1 MTDRHISWETLQQ
14 LIKSGSPIRIGIE
27 GKPPLQIMMES
38 GSSALSLLIP
48 ASSVENLPV
57 TILAAIIVE
66 QIMVEEKPYV
76 RLTTR
81 QRPLYKEFYSLLT
94 QIADSIQLDKA
105 PADSAIATVLEN
117 WHQLLREVS
126 ILSTDQQVGLMGE
139 LWLLMRL
146 ISVSGPSAIDSWT
159 GPLREPHDFRFGEV
173 EVEVKST
180 RGKARNH
187 VINGLEQLKPSEGLT
202 LYLLSLQFEQANTGD
217 ITTLPAMVRETR
229 TRLTPLHSSALSFN
243 KLIADCWGYREDDEL
258 HYATKYRMRSKPLLV
273 KIDAACPALTLE
285 AIGTAVGPEAL
296 HRIGDVQYTLN
307 VEGLGSLDGTK
318 QFTDIVPSEA
328 E

>member
-14 LIKSGSPIRIGIE
+14 LIKSGSPIRIGIDGE
-27 GKPPLQIMMES
+27 PPLQIMMES

-57 TILAAIIVE
+57 TILAAIVVE

-94 QIADSIQLDKA
+94 QIADSIQLDKV
-105 PADSAIATVLEN
+105 PVDSAITAVLEN
-117 WHQLLREVS
+117 WHQLLREIS

-173 EVEVKST
+173 ELEVKST

-229 TRLTPLHSSALSFN
+229 ARLAPLHSSARSFN
-243 KLIADCWGYREDDEL
+243 KLLADCWGYREDDEP

-273 KIDAACPALTLE
+273 KIDAACPKLTRE
-285 AIGTAVGPEAL
+285 AIGTAVGPEGL

-307 VEGLGSLDGTK
+307 VDGLGSLDGTK
-318 QFTDIVPSEA
+318 QFTDIVPSET